1 MECGC
6 LGIATR
12 TSRSWDHSSSELVV
26 AITAIIVKQ
35 EEVYTYGLL
44 YLLPTA
50 SALRPLYSPHQSGS
64 LCPLAPHWLPSPGWS
79 PPSPLSARHL
89 VPHPPCWRG
98 VMTAPDQS
106 HVICGEIPLLAPLFL
121 PTECR
126 CFGIAVRT
134 VRSQDHLSSE
144 LVVAILAIVVKE
156 EEVCTYGLL
165 YCNH

>member
-1 MECGC
+1 MGYFIC
-6 LGIATR
+6 
-12 TSRSWDHSSSELVV
+12 S
-26 AITAIIVKQ
+26 
-35 EEVYTYGLL
+35 
-44 YLLPTA
+44 LLPPPFALFTVLIKVEV
-50 SALRPLYSPHQSGS
+50 SAPWHLIGYPVQVGALLLHSLPGISSPTH
-64 LCPLAPHWLPSPGWS
+64 LAGG
-79 PPSPLSARHL
+79 
-89 VPHPPCWRG
+89 G